1 MVKLFVPNRKS
12 CDQNDLVPLTQAKK
26 YCPEIVVD
34 YLAGL
39 KENVIVGKL
48 IPAGT
53 GLKRYKAIKL
63 TGDGQ
68 EAAAREGSEEVIVE
82 TREGFGNE
90 R

>member
-1 MVKLFVPNRKS
+1 M
-12 CDQNDLVPLTQAKK
+12 LTDAAVAGK
-26 YCPEIVVD
+26 ID

-63 TGDGQ
+63 TGEGQ
-68 EAAAREGSEEVIVE
+68 EAASSSEVSPGVVVE
-82 TREGFGNE
+82 TREGFANE